1 MTHDEF
7 SRREEAARDIIDA
20 LGRLSRE
27 AQASPGFAEK
37 VLAQAEQFPVP
48 RRGYL
53 GWFMAA
59 PRWPTTTAMRLAVAA
74 VCVLVVIGAV
84 PQYVTWIRAA
94 LLGIPSGTLAYA
106 NLQEKLWEKNFACAT
121 QLDQNS
127 DNYALITSEHVIV
140 VAWACPSGDVLV
152 TVESPAE
159 ERLERSVWVALD
171 GPART
176 SSLLHELVPRAYAA
190 DWPLHVRKAADPMIA
205 VICQKWL
212 PNKLV
217 KRRIRRANGKCVD
230 EIINPRD
237 GRVVQRQAAP
247 CARDC

>member
-7 SRREEAARDIIDA
+7 GRREEEARDIIDA

-27 AQASPGFAEK
+27 AQASPGFPAR

-48 RRGYL
+48 RRRFL
-53 GWFMAA
+53 SWFSAVLL
-59 PRWPTTTAMRLAVAA
+59 WPTTTGMRLAVAA
-74 VCVLVVIGAV
+74 VCVLAVIGAV

-94 LLGIPSGTLAYA
+94 LLGVPSNTLPYA
-106 NLQEKLWEKNFACAT
+106 SLQEKLWEKNFACAT

-127 DNYALITSEHVIV
+127 DNYAAITSEQVIV

-152 TVESPAE
+152 TVESPTE
-159 ERLERSVWVALD
+159 EHLERSVWVALD
-171 GPART
+171 IPERT
-176 SSLLHELVPRAYAA
+176 TGLLHEFVRQAYAA
-190 DWPLHVRKAADPMIA
+190 DGPLYARKPADPMIA
-205 VICQKWL
+205 VLCQKWL

-237 GRVVQRQAAP
+237 GRVVQRQPAP
-247 CARDC
+247 CTRDC